1 MLHAF
6 YRANNVHDSAKVD
19 VFLGVVGPKT
29 YKLLKSLIA
38 PTLPSNKTIDELYQT
53 LKWHVQPT
61 DTVISHRVRFYTRK
75 QKDTDGVTADFVAE
89 LKFIAPECEFDAF
102 LDQVLY
108 DIFAMGTADSETQR
122 KLREVKQLS
131 FAKAVEI
138 DLMRKSISP
147 ELSGTSDKDAVGS
160 MHALDHSS
168 SGQVQQPWP
177 VHSKRGHAG
186 WWQQWGQL
194 ARSAAEQRKHRHL
207 QVLTLWPEPS
217 HVDMQVQAIQTSQM
231 PQKGSSQDNVPQQSQ
246 VPWHTNVITP
256 MGPLLA

>member
-19 VFLGVVGPKT
+19 IFLGVVGPKM

-61 DTVISHRVRFYTRK
+61 DSVISHRARFYTRK
-75 QKDTDGVTADFVAE
+75 QKDTEGVTDFVVE
-89 LKFIAPECEFDAF
+89 LKLLAPECEFDVF
-102 LDQVLY
+102 LDQALH

-138 DLMRKSISP
+138 ALVRKSISP
-147 ELSGTSDKDAVGS
+147 ELSGTSDKDAVGGT
-160 MHALDHSS
+160 HALDHSS

-186 WWQQWGQL
+186 WWQQWRQL
-194 ARSAAEQRKHRHL
+194 ARSAAEQRKHRCL
-207 QVLTLWPEPS
+207 QVLSLWPEPS
-217 HVDMQVQAIQTSQM
+217 RVDMQVQAVQTSWM
-231 PQKGSSQDNVPQQSQ
+231 PQKRSSQDKVPQQSQ
-246 VPWHTNVITP
+246 VP
-256 MGPLLA
+256 